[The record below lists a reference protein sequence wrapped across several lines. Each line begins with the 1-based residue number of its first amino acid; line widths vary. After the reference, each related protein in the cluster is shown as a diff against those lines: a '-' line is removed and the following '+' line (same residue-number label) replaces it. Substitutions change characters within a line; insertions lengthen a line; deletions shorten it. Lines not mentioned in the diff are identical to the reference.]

1 VTEQSDGFADGKDVV
16 DAREGRTLIKHSASI
31 QITNRISFLARRISN
46 VLLAYA
52 RRMPA
57 ETVAYE
63 IHILD
68 LRREIEYN
76 SKNIEHLKS
85 AIKSLAGT
93 VVEYNI
99 FDKDRG
105 NEWGVF
111 ALLSQVKIKDNK
123 VLYWY
128 PPDIRDLLMSP
139 NVYAKL
145 DLTVQN
151 KFSSKHSIALWEYLT
166 DALGAKRSEAEI
178 LLAMAD
184 FRKLMSIDSREYT
197 EFSDLSKRVINPAVA
212 EINVYSKIS
221 VTLNLRR
228 KGRTVE
234 ALLFGV
240 KRYVAAIGV
249 SEGQVAEQL
258 ANSNQN
264 AQSEL
269 EPQDCG
275 GHEVRDILFKRL
287 IQSFGLKPAV
297 AAKVLSEYSLDYV
310 SENLDVVERIVGK
323 GTVRNVAAYTI
334 GALKTDYRDGSGK
347 KGLDA
352 IEQCAGQDAGRG
364 IIDEE
369 AQIAIARQWF
379 EKIPLERQ
387 ERVKELFI
395 AELNVVQSNP
405 VRDLYHRHGVDH
417 PSVMRAFMLHVAG
430 NLDKRRKDQ
439 GNRGLQAAG

>member
-1 VTEQSDGFADGKDVV
+1 VTEQSDSFSVGKNVV

-52 RRMPA
+52 RRMPT

-63 IHILD
+63 IQIID

-166 DALGAKRSEAEI
+166 DALGAKRLEAEI
-178 LLAMAD
+178 FLAMTD

-212 EINVYSKIS
+212 EINAYSKIS

-240 KRYVAAIGV
+240 KRFAAIGI
-249 SEGQVAEQL
+249 SEGQSVEQL
-258 ANSNQN
+258 ANSNQYV
-264 AQSEL
+264 QIEL
-269 EPQDCG
+269 EPQDSG
-275 GHEVRDILFKRL
+275 RHEIRDILFKRL
-287 IQSFGLKPAV
+287 IQSFGLKSAV

-310 SENLDVVERIVGK
+310 SENLDVVERIVNK

-352 IEQCAGQDAGRG
+352 IEKCVGQDAGRG

-379 EKIPLERQ
+379 EKIPVERQ

-395 AELNVVQSNP
+395 AELNVVQINP

-417 PSVMRAFMLHVAG
+417 PLVMRAFMLHVAG
-430 NLDKRRKDQ
+430 NLEKRRKDQ
-439 GNRGLQAAG
+439 STTGLQAAG

>member
-1 VTEQSDGFADGKDVV
+1 
-16 DAREGRTLIKHSASI
+16 
-31 QITNRISFLARRISN
+31 
-46 VLLAYA
+46 
-52 RRMPA
+52 MPA

-63 IHILD
+63 IQIID

-128 PPDIRDLLMSP
+128 PPDIRELLMSP

-166 DALGAKRSEAEI
+166 DVLGSKRAEAEI
-178 LLAMAD
+178 LLAIAD
-184 FRKLMSIDSREYT
+184 FRKLMSLESREYT
-197 EFSDLSKRVINPAVA
+197 EFCDLSKRVIKPAIN
-212 EINVYSKIS
+212 EINAHSKIS
-221 VTLNLRR
+221 VTLDIKR
-228 KGRTVE
+228 KGRAVN

-240 KRYVAAIGV
+240 TRLSMELGA
-249 SEGQVAEQL
+249 SERQSVEQL
-258 ANSNQN
+258 ENSNQ
-264 AQSEL
+264 
-269 EPQDCG
+269 
-275 GHEVRDILFKRL
+275 EVKIECKSQGSRKREDRESLFKRL
-287 IQSFGLKPAV
+287 TQSFGLKPIIAT
-297 AAKVLSEYSLDYV
+297 KVLSEYSLDYV
-310 SENLDVVERIVGK
+310 SENLDVVESIVNK

-334 GALKTDYRDGSGK
+334 GALKTDYRGGSGK
-347 KGLDA
+347 KVFDVVEKG
-352 IEQCAGQDAGRG
+352 GSQDAGSE

-369 AQIAIARQWF
+369 AKIEMARQWY
-379 EKIPLERQ
+379 EKLPFERQ
-387 ERVKELFI
+387 ERIKDLFI
-395 AELNVVQSNP
+395 AELNVVQTHP
-405 VRDLYHRHGVDH
+405 ARAYYHKHGFKH
-417 PSVMRAFMLHVAG
+417 PQVIRGFMLHIAK
-430 NLDKRRKDQ
+430 NLEKRRNDQ
-439 GNRGLQAAG
+439 RVTGEKSLG